1 MAKPQMTSPG
11 NGIMETALIDRIKE
25 AGIVGA
31 GGAGFPAYV
40 KMTGTA
46 EIALVNAA
54 ECEPLL
60 HKDKELLHHKLDY
73 VLKGLRTL
81 MHGVGAAR
89 GIIGIKEKH
98 HGLIETLRAR
108 IADGIEVIPVRDF
121 YPAGDEITLIFETTG
136 RVVQAGALPG
146 SAGVVVNNVETL
158 YNIGR
163 EQPVISKFLNIAGEV
178 ARPVT
183 VEVPIGIS
191 FQEVI
196 DFAGPLLSSYAVV
209 EGGPMMGRL
218 AKDLSQTVT
227 KTTAAL
233 IVLPVDHILIK
244 RLSGLNRQDEVN
256 RIGKAACDQ
265 CVLCTELCP
274 RYLLG
279 HPIQPHKAMRS
290 LLFSQEEKRPELYT
304 LYCCEC
310 NLCSL
315 ISCPEGLSP
324 SMVCVDNKRRA
335 RAENLTFTGRLDNG
349 VHPMQAYRRTPSKKL
364 KSMLDLNRYTDK
376 GPLTEFDY
384 SPSRLQ
390 VQLRQHIGKPAVP
403 LVTVGEQVERGR
415 KIATVGNDL
424 GCEIHAPAAGR
435 ISEITDQ
442 WIGLTLTKTCQPV
455 Q

>member
-1 MAKPQMTSPG
+1 MRVAA
-11 NGIMETALIDRIKE
+11 NGKTMNDTTNTGVAARLKE

-31 GGAGFPAYV
+31 GGAGFPTYM
-40 KMTGTA
+40 KLSTTA

-60 HKDKELLHHKLDY
+60 HKDKELLHHRPDE
-73 VLKGLRTL
+73 VLKGLATVMRS
-81 MHGVGAAR
+81 VGARR

-98 HGLIETLRAR
+98 HSL
-108 IADGIEVIPVRDF
+108 IADLRSRLPAEVEVSPVRDF
-121 YPAGDEITLIFETTG
+121 YPAGDEITLIYETTG
-136 RVVQAGALPG
+136 RIVQAGALPA
-146 SAGVVVNNVETL
+146 SRGVVVNNVETL
-158 YNIGR
+158 YNIGKAT
-163 EQPVISKFLNIAGEV
+163 PVVGKFLNITGEV

-196 DFAGPLLSSYAVV
+196 DFAGPRLKSYAVV

-218 AKDLSQTVT
+218 VHDLTRPVT

-233 IVLPVDHILIK
+233 IVLPVEHILIR
-244 RLSGLNRQDEVN
+244 RLTGLERPEQVE
-256 RIGKAACDQ
+256 RIGRAACDQ
-265 CVLCTELCP
+265 CMLCTELCP

-290 LLFSQEEKRPELYT
+290 LLFGGRAARAPELHT

-324 SMVCVDNKRRA
+324 SMVCVSNKRAA
-335 RAENLTFTGRLDNG
+335 RSGKLTYTSPIDNG
-349 VHPMQAYRRTPSKKL
+349 LHPLHAFRRTPSKKL
-364 KSMLDLNRYTDK
+364 KAMLDLARYPDT
-376 GPLTEFDY
+376 GPLVDFDY
-384 SPSRLQ
+384 TSDRLK
-390 VQLRQHIGKPAVP
+390 VLLRQHIGKTAEP
-403 LVTVGEQVERGR
+403 LVKAGDLITPGQ
-415 KIATVGNDL
+415 KLATVGNDL

-435 ISEITDQ
+435 VAEINDQ
-442 WIGLTLTKTCQPV
+442 WIGLSLI
-455 Q
+455 